1 MFYKGWLS
9 FTKLFGYVQFTVYVY
24 RSIRG
29 DILHFNHPRVSAV
42 NLMATRTFREREKNN
57 QQQQQSRFIGCIH
70 LQYTCIAVAFAH
82 WNCLLFLNS
91 KAIKLLAGKCDGY
104 TRPLQMNAPFLST
117 KILKSILTW
126 ITEKELEWEIKNKG
140 DQFRWKENVKKFYSG
155 SEKMKNV
162 SGHQSENQRLWKKR
176 SEQEHIY
183 TTLPS

>member
-9 FTKLFGYVQFTVYVY
+9 FTKLFGCVQFTVYVY

-42 NLMATRTFREREKNN
+42 NLMATRTKQ

-82 WNCLLFLNS
+82 WNCLLFLNP

-104 TRPLQMNAPFLST
+104 TRQLQMNAPFLST

-126 ITEKELEWEIKNKG
+126 LTEKELE
-140 DQFRWKENVKKFYSG
+140 
-155 SEKMKNV
+155 
-162 SGHQSENQRLWKKR
+162 
-176 SEQEHIY
+176 
-183 TTLPS
+183 